1 MFWRLTLCRYFL
13 FLTLKAIRYYC
24 SGKEYKWMVQFPS
37 AVTMLMT
44 CRGSRFNL
52 WRHVVYFSNLLFVW
66 HYYLKKN
73 LITAGYKIVNKL
85 WKELNPAK
93 NRTTS
98 PHLAPT
104 HLKNNIEIAEIV
116 EMALKCL
123 GRTVIRAAT
132 KRGQGGGA
140 PQQNFWPP
148 FPNPKATIGEN
159 IGKLPIARL
168 LVNNLNWCEI
178 LRFAKLL

>member
-37 AVTMLMT
+37 AVTKLMT

-52 WRHVVYFSNLLFVW
+52 WRHVVYFFNLVFVW
-66 HYYLKKN
+66 HYYLKKKVV
-73 LITAGYKIVNKL
+73 TAGYKIVNKF
-85 WKELNPAK
+85 WKELNPTK

-98 PHLAPT
+98 PPLAPT
-104 HLKNNIEIAEIV
+104 HLKNNIEIGRIV
-116 EMALKCL
+116 EMALTWL

-132 KRGQGGGA
+132 KGNLGGGA
-140 PQQNFWPP
+140 PQQKFRPP
-148 FPNPKATIGEN
+148 PPNPKATIEEN

-168 LVNNLNWCEI
+168 LVNDLIWCEI